1 MSLRRVIQLF
11 SLFLFL
17 FLLFAALTFV
27 STAWPVDLFLRLD
40 PSLVT
45 LTALSARALL
55 PTFLPVVVLL
65 GATLIL
71 GRFFCSHVCP
81 MGTTLELLGKLKL
94 FAVKKKTSLNRLNFI
109 KYLLLGFLL
118 GGPLLGV
125 SWVFIASPLS
135 LITRFYGLFIYPVLS
150 FFMEGGLYILRPLAE
165 RLDWNTLTFARIATP
180 RFATQGFIFVFFV
193 ALVALEYF
201 SPRFWCRTLC
211 PSGALLSLF
220 SLKPLIGRRVS
231 EDCTNCGKCARVCP
245 MKAIES
251 ETPKATRY
259 GECIVCLTCE
269 KICPEKA
276 IHFPLLSP
284 ETGDPLP
291 SFLPERRH
299 FLLAGFTGALAAASS
314 LTGLESPG
322 GKPGPGKVAPAGL
335 LRPPASL
342 PEKEFLAR
350 CVRCGECLAACP
362 TNTLQP
368 LWFQAGWMGLFSPA
382 LTPKRGYCI
391 YDCRQC
397 SLVCPTG
404 AIAYLAPKERLW
416 AKTGTAV
423 VYKEQCLA
431 WEHKKGCMVC
441 DEVCPFKA
449 VEFHFQEGNPVPV
462 PEVREERCTGC
473 GYCEYY
479 CPVQNQSAIRVSPMG
494 AIRLAKGSYL
504 ETARRQ
510 GLNFSLRQAKSL
522 EYPPAPKG
530 DTPGPAP
537 LPGRAPGFD

>member
-1 MSLRRVIQLF
+1 MSLRRIIQLF
-11 SLFLFL
+11 NLFLFL
-17 FLLFAALTFV
+17 FLLFAAIAYL

-40 PSLVT
+40 PSLV
-45 LTALSARALL
+45 LFTALSARVVLII
-55 PTFLPVVVLL
+55 FLPVVILL

-71 GRFFCSHVCP
+71 GRFFCSHFCP

-94 FAVKKKTSLNRLNFI
+94 FPGKKKTSLHQLNFI

-118 GGPLLGV
+118 GGSVLGV

-135 LITRFYGLFIYPVLS
+135 LITRFYGLFIYPILS
-150 FFMEGGLYILRPLAE
+150 FFAGGGLYILRPLAD
-165 RLDWNTLTFARIATP
+165 RLDWNTLSFAQIASP
-180 RFATQGFIFVFFV
+180 RFATQGFIFVFFA
-193 ALVALEYF
+193 ALVVLEYF

-211 PSGALLSLF
+211 PSGAILSLF
-220 SLKPLIGRRVS
+220 SIRPLIGRRVS
-231 EDCTNCGKCARVCP
+231 TACTDCGKCARVCP
-245 MKAIES
+245 MKAIEA
-251 ETPKATRY
+251 ETPKATRHS
-259 GECIVCLTCE
+259 ECIVCLTCE

-276 IHFPLLSP
+276 IHFPVLLSGK
-284 ETGDPLP
+284 GDPIP

-299 FLLAGFTGALAAASS
+299 FLLAGFSGVLAAASS

-322 GKPGPGKVAPAGL
+322 GKNGPGKVAPAGL

-368 LWFQAGWMGLFSPA
+368 LWFEAGLMGLFSPV
-382 LTPKRGYCI
+382 LTPKRGFCI

-404 AIAYLAPKERLW
+404 AITYLPPKERLW

-423 VYKEQCLA
+423 VYKEKCLA

-449 VEFHFQEGNPVPV
+449 VEFRFEAGNPVPV
-462 PEVREERCTGC
+462 PEVHEERCTGC
-473 GYCEYY
+473 GYCEHF
-479 CPVQNQSAIRVSPMG
+479 CPVQNQSAIVVSPMG

-504 ETARRQ
+504 GTAKRQ
-510 GLNFSLRQAKSL
+510 GLNFSLRQAKTF

-530 DTPGPAP
+530 EK
-537 LPGRAPGFD
+537 PGRAPGFD